1 MTKLSSEIYIVH
13 SFYSTNDL
21 LYVKRSRK
29 FWFLSSEPLKTV
41 AQAIIPCD
49 YIVTDDLT
57 CVQVLITELSDHSG
71 KVEDLK
77 NILNQLITDNP
88 DSPEAE
94 TWKRQLED
102 IGQ

>member
-1 MTKLSSEIYIVH
+1 M
-13 SFYSTNDL
+13 
-21 LYVKRSRK
+21 
-29 FWFLSSEPLKTV
+29 
-41 AQAIIPCD
+41 
-49 YIVTDDLT
+49 TDDLT
-57 CVQVLITELSDHSG
+57 CVQVLLTELSDHSG